1 MMTRG
6 RVLVQVGALVVLGA
20 QWGDEGK
27 GKIVDV
33 LCEDMD
39 IVCTR
44 TLHTPNNPPLFVRPT
59 TVRDASRRLCAVKVY
74 SPTRKQTRGPLR

>member
-39 IVCTR
+39 IVCTL
-44 TLHTPNNPPLFVRPT
+44 TPHTPNISPLCVRLAAL
-59 TVRDASRRLCAVKVY
+59 RDAFRRLCAVKVDV
-74 SPTRKQTRGPLR
+74 PTRKQT